1 MAYFHEDRRLP
12 AWLSKVARL
21 ALVVMGA
28 TVATIVLPTLLH
40 SALLAQPSLLNSA
53 PIVLAEYQ
61 AWHGLPTHWN
71 PPYTSTD
78 PLVISRQIKT
88 AQALGI
94 SGFVVDWYGPPDGL
108 SNDADR
114 AFIDQATAEL
124 FRQAET
130 RGFMVALMYDE
141 GTLLNTV
148 PLTALR
154 QTRAISDLLYARR
167 YFNSPA
173 YLNIGS
179 HPALFVFPYPQ
190 VDPDITWS
198 QVRGQLGLTLTLLDE
213 DPNPGDQQHDV
224 QFDGFYAWVQPPSSG
239 WRDDGSEW
247 GHDYLTWFY
256 GVMTG
261 LSPTYTSRLAVGGVW
276 PGFDDSHAPW
286 GVPPYRY
293 MWRRCGQTWRDTWR
307 LANQFDPPYVMIATW
322 NDFEEGS
329 DIEFGI
335 GDCLLQEQ
343 QHSALPGHTVIYT
356 HVLTNTGKF
365 ADTFTM
371 NGSSSHD
378 WPLVIMPTSTVL
390 PGYLGTM
397 ITLTLTVPAAVSGG
411 MHDTL
416 MITATSGLSPSV
428 YSRLINTTAALWGIY
443 LPIIRRD

>member
-1 MAYFHEDRRLP
+1 MLHFRKNRHWP
-12 AWLSKVARL
+12 AWLRKVARL
-21 ALVVMGA
+21 VLVVMGA
-28 TVATIVLPTLLH
+28 TVAISACLTVLPSTSIVH
-40 SALLAQPSLLNSA
+40 QRQSNSA
-53 PIVLAEYQ
+53 PIILAEYQ
-61 AWHGLPTHWN
+61 AWHGLVPTHTN
-71 PPYTSTD
+71 PPYVSTD
-78 PLVISRQIKT
+78 ARVISRHIEA

-94 SGFVVDWYGPPDGL
+94 SGFVVDWYGPPGGL

-124 FRQAET
+124 IRQAET
-130 RGFMVALMYDE
+130 RGFKVALMYDE
-141 GTLLNTV
+141 GTLSNTV

-154 QTRAISDLLYARR
+154 ETRAISDLLYARR
-167 YFNSPA
+167 YFTSPA
-173 YLNIGS
+173 YLNIGG

-190 VDPDITWS
+190 IDPDITWS
-198 QVRGQLGLTLTLLDE
+198 HVRSQMGITLSLLDE
-213 DPNPGDQQHDV
+213 DPNPDDQQHDV

-239 WRDDGSEW
+239 WRANGSEW
-247 GHDYLTWFY
+247 GHDYLSWFY

-261 LSPTYTSRLAVGGVW
+261 LSPTYTNRLAVGGVW
-276 PGFDDSHAPW
+276 PGFDDSAAPW
-286 GVPPYRY
+286 GQNRY

-343 QHSALPGHTVIYT
+343 QRSALPGHTVIYT

-365 ADTFTM
+365 ADTFTL

-390 PGYLGTM
+390 PGYLGTV
-397 ITLTLTVPAAVSGG
+397 ITLTLTVPASVSGG